1 MENPVPKFKKGDEV
15 FVTCWWSEPGTREQV
30 YEGTCFQLEKINGRG
45 EWVGVNRKTWRE
57 VTVPKPPE
65 NHIRLAPPKMK

>member
-1 MENPVPKFKKGDEV
+1 LV
-15 FVTCWWSEPGTREQV
+15 FWRFWNSNFSPCFSVYPEPGTREQV